1 MFFFRISA
9 PNPQAREVF
18 MKDVDD
24 TYDRIRERCQVMA
37 AERTQKP
44 QPKQVEQIQIEVTDP
59 NMSLNVRIP
68 DENSTDEE
76 EKAKFQLFE
85 SLPVDFQEALK
96 TKELTKINKVLGE
109 MSVEEAEN
117 ALKICG
123 EADILSIEPG
133 IIDTTQGEVVPG
145 QEIDSKESEKDN
157 DT

>member
-1 MFFFRISA
+1 
-9 PNPQAREVF
+9 

-24 TYDRIRERCQVMA
+24 TYQRIRERCQVMA

-44 QPKQVEQIQIEVTDP
+44 QPAKQVEQIQIEVTDP

-76 EKAKFQLFE
+76 EKARYRLFK

-96 TKELTKINKVLGE
+96 TKDLAKINKVLGE
-109 MSVEEAEN
+109 MTVEEAEN
-117 ALKICG
+117 VLKICG

-145 QEIDSKESEKDN
+145 QEVDEESKVNNDSRDVNKEIS
-157 DT
+157 